1 MQLLNTILTCIIAA
15 FMYIGVSRDPDEV
28 SPVVKSWVLFCFI
41 VAGLNVYTTITTFP
55 SI

>member
-1 MQLLNTILTCIIAA
+1 MQLLNTIFTCIIAA
-15 FMYIGVSRDPDEV
+15 FMYIGASVDPDKL
-28 SPVVKSWVLFCFI
+28 SPVLRSWVLFCFI